1 MEVNPSNSAV
11 LAMMERLKRLERLVD
26 NLPDSICRCC
36 GESMWTTDG
45 VDYMCVT
52 CEETFNCEWCG
63 EEE

>member
-1 MEVNPSNSAV
+1 MEVTS
-11 LAMMERLKRLERLVD
+11 ELERLRRLVN

-45 VDYMCVT
+45 VDFMCVS
-52 CEETFNCEWCG
+52 CEETFTCDWCG